1 MRCLPPILKIIKEKK
16 LYIFDLD
23 GTLVNSFVAIQK
35 SLNYTLEKLGYSP
48 VSYTLVKRSVGN
60 GDKLFISTFFPKEL
74 HEKALET
81 FRLHHKQSVIRYS
94 KLLPS
99 ARKLLYQLKRRKKI
113 LAIATNRPRH
123 FTDIIL
129 DKLDIKKY
137 FDYIL
142 SADEIKSLKPDPRI
156 LRTVMN
162 RFRVSGDDTVFVG
175 DMDIDLETA
184 MRASVDAVFIKGGSS
199 FLRDIK
205 KYTNKKIVSSLD
217 EIVGLFE

>member
-1 MRCLPPILKIIKEKK
+1 MKEKK

-23 GTLVNSFVAIQK
+23 GTLVDSFGAIEK
-35 SLNYTLEKLGYSP
+35 SLNYTLKKLGYSQ
-48 VSYTLVKRSVGN
+48 VSYTVVKRSVGR
-60 GDKLFISTFFPKEL
+60 GDRLFISTFFPKEL
-74 HEKALET
+74 CEKALET
-81 FRLHHKQSVIRYS
+81 FRLHHRQSLLRYS
-94 KLLPS
+94 KLLPF

-113 LAIATNRPRH
+113 LAVATNRPRL
-123 FTDIIL
+123 FTNIIM

-142 SADEIKSLKPDPRI
+142 CADEIKSLKPDPRI

-162 RFRVSGDDTVFVG
+162 RFQVTCDDTVFVG

-199 FLRDIK
+199 SLRDIR
-205 KYTNKKIVSSLD
+205 KYSNKRIVSSLD
-217 EIVGLFE
+217 EIVDLF